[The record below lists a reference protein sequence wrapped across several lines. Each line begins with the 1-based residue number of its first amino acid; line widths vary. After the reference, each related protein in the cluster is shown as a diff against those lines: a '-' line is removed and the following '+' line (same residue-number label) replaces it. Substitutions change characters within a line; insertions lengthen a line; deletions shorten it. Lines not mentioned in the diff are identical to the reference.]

1 MARVVD
7 NLLAYENEKMK
18 KWRLKM
24 KAKNIKGDVEV
35 TIIMSKGSVN
45 LNSLYSPKPLVEG
58 FYNGSSIGKVE
69 LSMVTGMPTV
79 HLFSDQCALIFKK
92 ECRGHLKLDAPWKS
106 EYEAIVDQ
114 MNFEEKTGIE
124 KYINEMKEK
133 NWTVTVRGH
142 FAMGNFHCGI
152 CEFPWRVSKYL
163 DNDICIAE
171 REETISLSCQ
181 DFESDYIGKYSFL
194 ELLDAIDSAKNKI
207 AEIRKASQIKNDK
220 KIQEAILE
228 AKRTGIPVIIKQYS
242 VDCDDLSEEC
252 NVDNIVTT
260 IDEFGKIE
268 TTRHHTW

>member
-1 MARVVD
+1 
-7 NLLAYENEKMK
+7 
-18 KWRLKM
+18 M

-106 EYEAIVDQ
+106 EYEVIVNKMKD
-114 MNFEEKTGIE
+114 EEKEEIE
-124 KYINEMKEK
+124 KFINEMKEK
-133 NWTVTVRGH
+133 NWTVTIIGH

-152 CEFPWRVSKYL
+152 AEFPWRVSKYL
-163 DNDICIAE
+163 DKDICIAE
-171 REETISLSCQ
+171 REGTIFLSCQ

-194 ELLDAIDSAKNKI
+194 ELLNAINSAKNKI
-207 AEIRKASQIKNDK
+207 SDKKSISKIKNDK
-220 KIQEAILE
+220 KIEAAILE
-228 AKRTGIPVIIKQYS
+228 AKRTGIPVMIEQYS
-242 VDCDDLSEEC
+242 VDCNDSKEEC

-260 IDEFGKIE
+260 IDEFGKIK